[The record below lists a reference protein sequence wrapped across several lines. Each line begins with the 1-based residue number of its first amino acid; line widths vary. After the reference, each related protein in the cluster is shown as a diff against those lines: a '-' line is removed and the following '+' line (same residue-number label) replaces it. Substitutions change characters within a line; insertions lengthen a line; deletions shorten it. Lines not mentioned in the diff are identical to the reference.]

1 MDKRYIREKLKRYMT
16 ASIFFV
22 ETKEG
27 REFKGRHINTAVK
40 NDFGDAISNH
50 LDLHQEAEVRTAIT
64 LSGQTLIQNEAIYSV
79 QVKYDVADDDV
90 TLYPREYRLYF
101 VGQHG
106 NQLLA
111 KGNYQREIEDML
123 KERADRIPNHVGKIL
138 GGGDIPN
145 MVPMFGGMYWLKNQN
160 GFKNAIKDFM
170 DVDVTDE
177 PLDYL
182 KDRLTGHP
190 TRYPCLCILSYNH
203 SNDCIYVTCNTDYSI
218 DIPLPP
224 MAPEEPTYQISKENY
239 HG

>member
-1 MDKRYIREKLKRYMT
+1 MEHNHIREKLKRYMDV
-16 ASIFFV
+16 SIIFI
-22 ETKEG
+22 ETKDG
-27 REFKGRHINTAVK
+27 REFKDRFINTAVRK
-40 NDFGDAISNH
+40 DFGEALNTH
-50 LDLHQEAEVRTAIT
+50 LAVNRDIEVETAIK
-64 LSGQTLIQNEAIYSV
+64 LSGQKLIRNEAVYAV
-79 QVKYDVADDDV
+79 RVDYDIADDDV
-90 TLYPREYRLYF
+90 TFYPREYRLYF
-101 VGQHG
+101 IGENG

-111 KGNYQREIEDML
+111 QGNYQREIEDAL
-123 KERADRIPNHVGKIL
+123 TERADSIPNHVGRIL

-182 KDRLTGHP
+182 KGRLTGHP

-224 MAPEEPTYQISKENY
+224 MAPEEPTYRISKENY
-239 HG
+239 RG